1 MRVVLKTAIWRVRQG
16 KRNLEDHI
24 LAGIAEAGWSL
35 AGWANRRR
43 SSRLLSPIL
52 PPDPRTVYPDRYER
66 PVL

>member
-1 MRVVLKTAIWRVRQG
+1 MRVVLKTAIFRVRQG

-24 LAGIAEAGWSL
+24 LARIAELGWII

-43 SSRLLSPIL
+43 SARLLSPIL
-52 PPDPRTVYPDRYER
+52 PSAPRTIYPDRYER